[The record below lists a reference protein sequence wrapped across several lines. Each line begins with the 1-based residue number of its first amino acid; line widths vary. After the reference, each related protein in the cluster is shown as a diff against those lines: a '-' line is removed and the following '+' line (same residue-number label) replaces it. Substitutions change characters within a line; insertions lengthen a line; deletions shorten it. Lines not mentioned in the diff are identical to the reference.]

1 MDVDNPWQVES
12 IEAFYVL
19 KCPEC
24 TFYTKN
30 DKGFYDHAVKN
41 HHLSVSLFGKPKVEI
56 INHGKILD
64 LPIKIEKPENSCEN
78 EETET
83 LSEKTFKTIVEGSN
97 GKIELKGS
105 KNNEPFKC
113 KFCVKSFSDL
123 NNMKTH
129 LKVHAKAMFGKTNV
143 LKPIYNMENLKTPNK
158 GRIPNSDKPENKESF
173 TETRNGIPENSTK
186 IKSEFII
193 TKSQTLYETDKS
205 EIDVKS
211 TPNETEGIKIVNTTM
226 ATKESPVDF
235 SKTKFESPKELHMVG
250 DVKKHDREKIH
261 PKSPGAPK
269 QPLSSYEHFLND
281 RRKVV
286 RKEFPQMSMSEI
298 SKTLANE
305 WSRLRQEEKQ
315 KYAERQGNLSRGI
328 DNQSHYIEVS
338 KGTILWNRM

>member
-24 TFYTKN
+24 TFYTKD

-41 HHLSVSLFGKPKVEI
+41 HHLSVSFFGKPKVEI
-56 INHGKILD
+56 INRGEILD
-64 LPIKIEKPENSCEN
+64 LQMKIEKPEKP
-78 EETET
+78 ET
-83 LSEKTFKTIVEGSN
+83 LTEKTFKTTADDSN

-123 NNMKTH
+123 NNMKMH
-129 LKVHAKAMFGKTNV
+129 LKVHAKAMFGKPNV

-158 GRIPNSDKPENKESF
+158 GRLSNSDKPENKESF
-173 TETRNGIPENSTK
+173 IETMNGIPENSIK
-186 IKSEFII
+186 VKSEFII
-193 TKSQTLYETDKS
+193 TTSQTNLCETDKS

-211 TPNETEGIKIVNTTM
+211 RSNEIEGIKIVNTTM
-226 ATKESPVDF
+226 ATMESPVDY
-235 SKTKFESPKELHMVG
+235 SKVSDVEKHGWPKG
-250 DVKKHDREKIH
+250 KKED
-261 PKSPGAPK
+261 PKSPGAAK

-286 RKEFPQMSMSEI
+286 RKEFPQMSTSEI
-298 SKTLANE
+298 SKKLANE
-305 WSRLRQEEKQ
+305 WSRLGQEEKQ
-315 KYAERQGNLSRGI
+315 KYAERQGNLLRGI
-328 DNQSHYIEVS
+328 HYQSHYKEVA
-338 KGTILWNRM
+338 KGTILWNRD

>member
-24 TFYTKN
+24 TFYTKD
-30 DKGFYDHAVKN
+30 DKGFYDDAVKN
-41 HHLSVSLFGKPKVEI
+41 HHLSVSFFGKPKVEI
-56 INHGKILD
+56 INHGKSLD
-64 LPIKIEKPENSCEN
+64 LPIKIEKSEKSCEK
-78 EETET
+78 EKTET
-83 LSEKTFKTIVEGSN
+83 LSEKTLKTIAEDSN

-105 KNNEPFKC
+105 KSNEPFKC

-123 NNMKTH
+123 NNMKMH

-158 GRIPNSDKPENKESF
+158 GRLSNSDKPENKESF
-173 TETRNGIPENSTK
+173 IETMNSIK
-186 IKSEFII
+186 VKSEFII
-193 TKSQTLYETDKS
+193 TTSQTNLCETDKS

-211 TPNETEGIKIVNTTM
+211 RSNEIKGIKIVNTTM
-226 ATKESPVDF
+226 ESPVDY
-235 SKTKFESPKELHMVG
+235 SKVSDVEKHGWPKG
-250 DVKKHDREKIH
+250 KKED
-261 PKSPGAPK
+261 PKSPGAAK

-281 RRKVV
+281 RRKVI

-298 SKTLANE
+298 SKKLANE

-315 KYAERQGNLSRGI
+315 KYAERQGNLS
-328 DNQSHYIEVS
+328 SHYIEVA
-338 KGTILWNRM
+338 KGTILWNRI

>member
-24 TFYTKN
+24 TFYTKD

-41 HHLSVSLFGKPKVEI
+41 HHLSVSFFGKPKVEI

-64 LPIKIEKPENSCEN
+64 LPIKIEKPEKP
-78 EETET
+78 ET
-83 LSEKTFKTIVEGSN
+83 LSEKTFKTIAEDSN

-105 KNNEPFKC
+105 KSNEPFKC

-193 TKSQTLYETDKS
+193 TKSQTKLYETEQS
-205 EIDVKS
+205 EIAVKS
-211 TPNETEGIKIVNTTM
+211 TSNEIEGIKIMNTNM
-226 ATKESPVDF
+226 ASMESPVDS
-235 SKTKFESPKELHMVG
+235 SKTKFESPKELHVVG
-250 DVKKHDREKIH
+250 DVYD
-261 PKSPGAPK
+261 S
-269 QPLSSYEHFLND
+269 QF
-281 RRKVV
+281 
-286 RKEFPQMSMSEI
+286 
-298 SKTLANE
+298 
-305 WSRLRQEEKQ
+305 
-315 KYAERQGNLSRGI
+315 
-328 DNQSHYIEVS
+328 
-338 KGTILWNRM
+338 

>member
-1 MDVDNPWQVES
+1 MDLDNPWQVES

-24 TFYTKN
+24 TFYTKD

-64 LPIKIEKPENSCEN
+64 LPMKIEKPEKP
-78 EETET
+78 ET
-83 LSEKTFKTIVEGSN
+83 LTEKTFKTTADDSN

-158 GRIPNSDKPENKESF
+158 AGIPNSDKPENKESF
-173 TETRNGIPENSTK
+173 TETRNGFPENSIKT
-186 IKSEFII
+186 KSESII
-193 TKSQTLYETDKS
+193 TTSQENLYETEKS
-205 EIDVKS
+205 ETAVKS
-211 TPNETEGIKIVNTTM
+211 TEIEGIKIMNSNTATM
-226 ATKESPVDF
+226 ATMESPENS

-250 DVKKHDREKIH
+250 DVKKHGWPKEKKIH
-261 PKSPGAPK
+261 LKSPGAPK
-269 QPLSSYEHFLND
+269 QPLTSYEHFLND

-286 RKEFPQMSMSEI
+286 RKEFPQMSTSEI
-298 SKTLANE
+298 SKKLANE
-305 WSRLRQEEKQ
+305 WSRLGQEEKQ
-315 KYAERQGNLSRGI
+315 KYAERQGNLLRGI
-328 DNQSHYIEVS
+328 HYQSRHYIEVA
-338 KGTILWNRM
+338 N